1 MAVYLLNKR
10 FVHLLRLKKQMK
22 KQDIIILSAVMLALV
37 LIRVYFNI
45 PNFNP
50 LGAIALMGGVLFGR
64 NWLAFL
70 IPVSALFVGDLLL
83 SSNNAL
89 NEDYLFSASFL
100 TVYASFGVM
109 IALGMLL
116 AKKPSLSGVLGG
128 SLLAAIVFFAVTNA
142 GSWFTLPEYP
152 KTFNGLMAAYTAGI
166 PFFRNTLVSQVLFSI
181 GIYVVYSFA
190 TQRKLTL
197 A

>member
-1 MAVYLLNKR
+1 
-10 FVHLLRLKKQMK
+10 
-22 KQDIIILSAVMLALV
+22 
-37 LIRVYFNI
+37 
-45 PNFNP
+45 
-50 LGAIALMGGVLFGR
+50 
-64 NWLAFL
+64 
-70 IPVSALFVGDLLL
+70 
-83 SSNNAL
+83 
-89 NEDYLFSASFL
+89 
-100 TVYASFGVM
+100 
-109 IALGMLL
+109 MLL

>member
-22 KQDIIILSAVMLALV
+22 KQDILILSAVMLALV

-64 NWLAFL
+64 NLLAFL

-83 SSNNAL
+83 ASNNAL
-89 NEDYLFSASFL
+89 NQDYLFSASFL
-100 TVYASFGVM
+100 TVYASFGIM

-116 AKKPSLSGVLGG
+116 AKKPSLSSVMGG
-128 SLLAAIVFFAVTNA
+128 SLLAAIAFFAVTNA
-142 GSWFTLPEYP
+142 GAWITLPDYP
-152 KTFNGLMAAYTAGI
+152 KPFNGLMSAYTAGI
-166 PFFRNTLVSQVLFSI
+166 PFFRNTLISQVVFSI
-181 GIYVVYSFA
+181 VIYTVYSFA
-190 TQRKLTL
+190 TQRKM
-197 A
+197 AIA

>member
-1 MAVYLLNKR
+1 MAVCLLNKR

-22 KQDIIILSAVMLALV
+22 KQDILILSAVMLALV

-64 NWLAFL
+64 NLLAFL

-83 SSNNAL
+83 ASNNAL
-89 NEDYLFSASFL
+89 NQDYLFSASFL
-100 TVYASFGVM
+100 TVYASFGIM

-116 AKKPSLSGVLGG
+116 AKKPSLSSVIGG
-128 SLLAAIVFFAVTNA
+128 SLLAAIAFFIVTNA
-142 GSWFTLPEYP
+142 GAWITLPDYP
-152 KTFNGLMAAYTAGI
+152 KTSNGLMSAYTAGI
-166 PFFRNTLVSQVLFSI
+166 PFFRNTLISQVVFSI
-181 GIYVVYSFA
+181 GIYAVYSFA
-190 TQRKLTL
+190 TQRKM
-197 A
+197 AIA

>member
-1 MAVYLLNKR
+1 
-10 FVHLLRLKKQMK
+10 MK

-83 SSNNAL
+83 ASNNAL
-89 NEDYLFSASFL
+89 NQDYLFSASFL

-116 AKKPSLSGVLGG
+116 AKKP
-128 SLLAAIVFFAVTNA
+128 
-142 GSWFTLPEYP
+142 
-152 KTFNGLMAAYTAGI
+152 
-166 PFFRNTLVSQVLFSI
+166 
-181 GIYVVYSFA
+181 
-190 TQRKLTL
+190 
-197 A
+197 

>member
-1 MAVYLLNKR
+1 
-10 FVHLLRLKKQMK
+10 MK

-83 SSNNAL
+83 AIWFLIASSR
-89 NEDYLFSASFL
+89 SAG
-100 TVYASFGVM
+100 T
-109 IALGMLL
+109 
-116 AKKPSLSGVLGG
+116 
-128 SLLAAIVFFAVTNA
+128 
-142 GSWFTLPEYP
+142 
-152 KTFNGLMAAYTAGI
+152 
-166 PFFRNTLVSQVLFSI
+166 
-181 GIYVVYSFA
+181 
-190 TQRKLTL
+190 
-197 A
+197 

>member
-89 NEDYLFSASFL
+89 NQDYLFSASFL

-152 KTFNGLMAAYTAGI
+152 KTFDGLMAAYTAGI

>member
-89 NEDYLFSASFL
+89 NQDYLFSASFL

-116 AKKPSLSGVLGG
+116 AKKTIIIWRVRRESSCC
-128 SLLAAIVFFAVTNA
+128 N
-142 GSWFTLPEYP
+142 
-152 KTFNGLMAAYTAGI
+152 
-166 PFFRNTLVSQVLFSI
+166 SI
-181 GIYVVYSFA
+181 FCGN
-190 TQRKLTL
+190 
-197 A
+197 

>member
-89 NEDYLFSASFL
+89 NQDYLFSASFL

-116 AKKPSLSGVLGG
+116 TKKPSLSGVLGG

-152 KTFNGLMAAYTAGI
+152 KTFDGLMAAYTAGI

-181 GIYVVYSFA
+181 GIYVVYYFA
-190 TQRKLTL
+190 THRKLTL